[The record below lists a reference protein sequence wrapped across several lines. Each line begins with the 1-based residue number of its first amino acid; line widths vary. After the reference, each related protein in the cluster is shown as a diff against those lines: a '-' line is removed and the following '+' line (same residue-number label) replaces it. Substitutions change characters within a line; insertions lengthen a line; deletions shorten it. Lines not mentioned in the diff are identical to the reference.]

1 MKDRGLAGIANL
13 LDFDCEFKEALDRP
27 MLRHA
32 TRSYDY
38 RRFTWTFV
46 RIFRTKRI
54 AKRKAAFSAL
64 LEGAESY
71 DGAAF
76 LFAPKQFWITVLGC
90 GHR

>member
-1 MKDRGLAGIANL
+1 M
-13 LDFDCEFKEALDRP
+13 
-27 MLRHA
+27 
-32 TRSYDY
+32 
-38 RRFTWTFV
+38 

-90 GHR
+90 GHRWCHNLLLNSDLGAVKPHGNLGLRAA